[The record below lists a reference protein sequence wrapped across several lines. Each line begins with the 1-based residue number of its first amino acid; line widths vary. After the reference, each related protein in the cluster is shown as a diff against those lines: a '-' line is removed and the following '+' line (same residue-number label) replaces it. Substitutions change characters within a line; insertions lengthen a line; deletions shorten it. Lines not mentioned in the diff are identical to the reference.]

1 MFKTQFKLKPKV
13 RLMVGFALN
22 RLLAKG
28 YKIYQIWANA
38 TSLTT
43 SYGQDTQF
51 PNLTEQRENLV
62 NDW

>member
-1 MFKTQFKLKPKV
+1 
-13 RLMVGFALN
+13 MVGFALN